1 MDILQAKIFANNVAL
16 SYILT
21 SEITDLVVVIYAKEC
36 VKENMENKFNN
47 QLKIYTFTD
56 EGQVNVAF
64 RISDNVVMKTVFP
77 MSEFETIYN
86 AWTTDRK
93 IQGFESSNGKMWL
106 EDRESYAQWEIGSY
120 VFRLDISEVDN
131 IMQQFDN
138 RNL

>member
-1 MDILQAKIFANNVAL
+1 
-16 SYILT
+16 
-21 SEITDLVVVIYAKEC
+21 
-36 VKENMENKFNN
+36 MENKFNN